1 MIHPGPEN
9 TQGPSLSFVLLGA
22 GGRMTRTV
30 SRALIAGGAHPL
42 AAVQE
47 GGPTRPLGS
56 LPGTALEC
64 RNDWLSSLP
73 DGITRRHADSISD
86 LAGFLRALRPD
97 LLLVACWSR
106 RLPQSVLDAARI
118 AAINLHPSLLPEW
131 PGFDP
136 VGDQLRAGVRDFGVT
151 LHRMTESIDRGPVVS
166 RQGFTFERP
175 DALTVETAAARLGAA
190 LFIDLLS
197 RPEAFNLRS

>member
-1 MIHPGPEN
+1 
-9 TQGPSLSFVLLGA
+9 
-22 GGRMTRTV
+22 MTRTV
-30 SRALIAGGAHPL
+30 STALIAGGALPL

-64 RNDWLSSLP
+64 RDDWLSSLP
-73 DGITRRHADSISD
+73 DGIPRRHADSISD
-86 LAGFLRALRPD
+86 LAGFLKTRQPD

-106 RLPQSVLDAARI
+106 RLPQPVLDAARI

-151 LHRMTESIDRGPVVS
+151 LHRMTQSIDRGPVIA
-166 RQGFTFERP
+166 RQAFTVKRP
-175 DALTVETAAARLGAA
+175 DALRVETTAARLGAE
-190 LFIDLLS
+190 LFIEILN
-197 RPEAFNLRS
+197 RPEAFSLRS